1 MKKLFSMI
9 LALAMLLS
17 VSCAT
22 LAAGDDLAAAPEV
35 KSANVFVT
43 SSSAGK
49 PVLEQEPVEVTD
61 RDKDGVISIYDAILT
76 AHIMYAI
83 KGADDFAVRESE
95 YGPTIEKLWG
105 VENGGSYMYYLNDGF
120 VTGLRTE
127 VKDGDRINVYSFR
140 DLETWSDVYTFFDKS
155 ETMVGL
161 GKTLELRLMG
171 YDYSLDPNGGASPIA
186 GAYITLNGEKTDHV
200 TDADGRV
207 SLSFEEMGRYV
218 ISAGSDSATLVPPVT
233 VVNVTF
239 ADVDAGD
246 WYAAAVKRVYDRGLM
261 VGASGAEFAP
271 KSNMTIAQ
279 FWTIIYRIGVDKGYF
294 GDGIQ
299 TEGENWQESAKVLNE
314 RSELGFPDIDKK
326 MTRGEMAAMCEFA
339 FSQESY
345 SFAAEKSFTDQAGS
359 QYEKAIALIHDAGI
373 IDGYEDGSFRPD
385 NYITRAEVAQVVV
398 RLENVLK
405 RSVN

>member
-9 LALAMLLS
+9 LAMAMLLS

-61 RDKDGVISIYDAILT
+61 RDKDGIISIYDAILT

-120 VTGLRTE
+120 VTSLRTE
-127 VKDGDRINVYSFR
+127 IKDGDRINVYSFK
-140 DLETWSDVYTFFDKS
+140 DLKSWSDVYTFFDKS
-155 ETMVGL
+155 ETTVSL

-186 GAYITLNGEKTDHV
+186 GAYITVNGEKTDYV

-207 SLSFEEMGRYV
+207 SVSLAEMGKYV
-218 ISAGSDSATLVPPVT
+218 ISAGSDSAALVPPAT
-233 VVNVTF
+233 RVNVTF
-239 ADVDAGD
+239 SDVDTSA
-246 WYAAAVKRVYDRGLM
+246 WYAAAVKRVSDMGLM
-261 VGASGAEFAP
+261 VGSSNTEFAP

-294 GDGIQ
+294 GSGIS

-314 RSELGFPDIDKK
+314 GSGLNFANLDGE
-326 MTRGEMAAMCEFA
+326 MTRGEMAAISA
-339 FSQESY
+339 YVIGQESY
-345 SFAAEKSFTDQAGS
+345 SFATSESFTDQAGT
-359 QYEKAIALIHDAGI
+359 QYEKEIALVHDAGV
-373 IDGYEDGSFRPD
+373 IDGYEDGSFKPD
-385 NYITRAEVAQVVV
+385 NNITRAEAAQVIV
-398 RLENVLK
+398 RLESVLK
-405 RSVN
+405 RSGN